1 MTQEADED
9 PEGIAGEMAYVALLH
24 GQDHAFYLYALLLG
38 HRLWCLDP
46 ETPRVLMVGKAIKAE
61 PAQKV
66 QGKKPTPDYPSP
78 FLESPARQTLAVM
91 WQVREVDLIDAA
103 IADKTSRKRHR
114 FVFTKLRAFEVPYR
128 KIIFFD
134 LDIIVR
140 RSPKELFKVEAPAG
154 MYHGRWDRKDAR
166 HGEILPTEA
175 FHDGFRVMG
184 CINAGLMRLDP
195 LGSKA
200 ERRKQ
205 VDDLVRKVSELTEN
219 DQTYLP
225 EQYFLVK
232 ELPGWHHIEV
242 AWNCEVNAEWYV
254 QPEPRKNRRNKDKP
268 DKPKV
273 QLSEMPAD
281 WWQLSNE
288 GNVEQ
293 LRRTV
298 GMFHFSGIW
307 LHPWWYIHLQPDQAF
322 TLIQKQFAYR
332 DRRGMVALAVSD
344 WLSALEDLRECKD
357 IQGEQAT
364 YLLNIIDDLAWCS
377 SCWWEV
383 AEPCGENCTWYK
395 DETICEE
402 CLVKAKLSCTQD
414 GSCNTGSNKKRPRP
428 PGKRDKDRVA
438 DSGPSADSRKV
449 SDATASEISSE
460 IVEVPG
466 PSAKLKDAKIAK
478 GKKPR
483 GRK

>member
-1 MTQEADED
+1 
-9 PEGIAGEMAYVALLH
+9 
-24 GQDHAFYLYALLLG
+24 
-38 HRLWCLDP
+38 
-46 ETPRVLMVGKAIKAE
+46 
-61 PAQKV
+61 
-66 QGKKPTPDYPSP
+66 
-78 FLESPARQTLAVM
+78 
-91 WQVREVDLIDAA
+91 
-103 IADKTSRKRHR
+103 
-114 FVFTKLRAFEVPYR
+114 
-128 KIIFFD
+128 
-134 LDIIVR
+134 
-140 RSPKELFKVEAPAG
+140 
-154 MYHGRWDRKDAR
+154 
-166 HGEILPTEA
+166 
-175 FHDGFRVMG
+175 MG

-205 VDDLVRKVSELTEN
+205 VDDLVRKAFLLLIFVALARSPCFLAARRGLLLLAATLTPTEWTPVAKAISGGGKDYASSTLTSSFKGLVHWWWTWIENWSGKYDKKDFSGCIANSLDFTESTFRGCRFYKADLGGSDFSKSDLTGASLEGANLEDVNFENANLEGAYFTSTILQAKNLKGAILTEALMPADVLQKLCERKPVKPQKSPSRAPEPLRVSELTEN

-268 DKPKV
+268 DKPRV
-273 QLSEMPAD
+273 QLSEMPDD

-344 WLSALEDLRECKD
+344 WLSALEDLRECKE

-402 CLVKAKLSCTQD
+402 CLVKAKFTCHTQ
-414 GSCNTGSNKKRPRP
+414 KFR
-428 PGKRDKDRVA
+428 
-438 DSGPSADSRKV
+438 
-449 SDATASEISSE
+449 
-460 IVEVPG
+460 
-466 PSAKLKDAKIAK
+466 
-478 GKKPR
+478 
-483 GRK
+483 